1 MCMEQMKAGLAHEN
15 DTAVRH
21 SAHSLKGMVIIFSA
35 QRTLHVLK
43 MIESS
48 ADQSE
53 CIALA
58 KELEEELDLLFIAI
72 KKKMQ
77 DFE

>member
-1 MCMEQMKAGLAHEN
+1 
-15 DTAVRH
+15 
-21 SAHSLKGMVIIFSA
+21 
-35 QRTLHVLK
+35 

-53 CIALA
+53 CITLA